1 MIIKI
6 LIVVLLLWLIGVA
19 TAYTLGGLIHLLLLL
34 ALIILFIEIL
44 ERRSF
49 LAENQRRSNLKPLVL
64 LGIALIL
71 LGIVA
76 LSYQRI
82 TYTTKEKIID
92 IGQLQATAEREKSIP
107 LPPLLGGLALVAG
120 IGLVAVGY
128 RNPRR

>member
-1 MIIKI
+1 MKP
-6 LIVVLLLWLIGVA
+6 VLLI
-19 TAYTLGGLIHLLLLL
+19 
-34 ALIILFIEIL
+34 
-44 ERRSF
+44 
-49 LAENQRRSNLKPLVL
+49 
-64 LGIALIL
+64 GIALIL

-76 LSYQRI
+76 LSYERI

-92 IGQLQATAEREKSIP
+92 IGPLEATTEREKSIP